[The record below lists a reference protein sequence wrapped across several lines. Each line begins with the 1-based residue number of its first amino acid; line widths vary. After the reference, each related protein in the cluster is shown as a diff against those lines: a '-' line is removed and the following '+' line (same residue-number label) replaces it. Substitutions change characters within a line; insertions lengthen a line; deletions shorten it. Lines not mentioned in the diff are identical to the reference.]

1 VDHFIGLWTR
11 LLLVT
16 ISIKNMGGGS
26 ILILVLIAIS
36 IVMLKTFYDSGK
48 RALSI
53 FPDIKTVSVKYH
65 DKTALGYSTKSWK
78 TKVGGASRAV
88 EIVVTDKELWL
99 RSFLLFAG
107 ITKQHDLLHRI
118 PINKITRTKESN
130 GEITLD
136 FKSDKG
142 ESKQVV
148 LNTRDKEKFLDS
160 LGR

>member
-1 VDHFIGLWTR
+1 
-11 LLLVT
+11 
-16 ISIKNMGGGS
+16 MAGGS
-26 ILILVLIAIS
+26 IVLLVVIAIG

-53 FPDIKTVSVKYH
+53 FPDIKTVQVKYH

-107 ITKQHDLLHRI
+107 ITKQHDLVHRVPLDKI
-118 PINKITRTKESN
+118 IRVKENKEQ
-130 GEITLD
+130 ITLD

-148 LNTRDKEKFLDS
+148 LNTRDKMKFLNS

>member
-1 VDHFIGLWTR
+1 MVYGRSRGHFKLNR
-11 LLLVT
+11 
-16 ISIKNMGGGS
+16 MAGGS
-26 ILILVLIAIS
+26 IVLLVVIAIG

-53 FPDIKTVSVKYH
+53 FPDIKTVQVKYH

-107 ITKQHDLLHRI
+107 ITKQHDLVHRVPLDKI
-118 PINKITRTKESN
+118 IRVKENKEQ
-130 GEITLD
+130 ITLD

-148 LNTRDKEKFLDS
+148 LNTRDKMKFLSS

>member
-1 VDHFIGLWTR
+1 
-11 LLLVT
+11 
-16 ISIKNMGGGS
+16 MAGGS
-26 ILILVLIAIS
+26 IILLLFIAIV

-48 RALSI
+48 KALSI
-53 FPDIKTVSVKYH
+53 FPDIKTVQVKYR

-118 PINKITRTKESN
+118 PLSKIIKIKEAN
-130 GEITLD
+130 GQITLD

-148 LNTRDKEKFLDS
+148 LNTKDKNEFLRS
-160 LGR
+160 LGK

>member
-1 VDHFIGLWTR
+1 
-11 LLLVT
+11 
-16 ISIKNMGGGS
+16 MGGGS
-26 ILILVLIAIS
+26 ILVLVLIAIV

-53 FPDIKTVSVKYH
+53 FPDIKSVQVKYR

-78 TKVGGASRAV
+78 TKVGGASRAAD
-88 EIVVTDKELWL
+88 IVVTDKELWL

-118 PINKITRTKESN
+118 PINRITKIRESN
-130 GEITLD
+130 GQITLD

-148 LNTRDKEKFLDS
+148 LNTKNSSDLLKS